1 MKININRRTFYII
14 SFLIIFVNLI
24 NSANSFNFV
33 LNISAIIWEIFTANI
48 LYIILKIIIK
58 LFVSNKN
65 DN

>member
-14 SFLIIFVNLI
+14 SFLIIFINLI
-24 NSANSFNFV
+24 NSITSYNFT

-65 DN
+65 DY